1 MSDVKPIP
9 DGYPRITPYLCVDDA
24 EAAIGFY
31 AEVFGARERMRLPM
45 PDGDIGHAE
54 LEVGDDAL
62 LMLSSEAPEMGV
74 RAPKSI
80 GGSPVMISIYVED
93 VDAVFA
99 KALEAGATQ
108 TRAPEDQ
115 FYGDR
120 AGQFEDPFGH
130 RWGVAT
136 HTEDISPE
144 EMSKRAAEAFED

>member
-1 MSDVKPIP
+1 
-9 DGYPRITPYLCVDDA
+9 
-24 EAAIGFY
+24 
-31 AEVFGARERMRLPM
+31 M
-45 PDGDIGHAE
+45 PDGGIGHAE
-54 LEVGDDAL
+54 LEVGDAAL
-62 LMLSSEAPEMGV
+62 IMLSSEAPEMGV

-136 HTEDISPE
+136 HIEEISPE